1 MKLTEAQEKA
11 VHTWVDRGLKV
22 YEIQNLLES
31 EFGISMTYL
40 DVHMLLDD
48 IQAAFKSA
56 AVPPPEPA
64 PVLPGAD
71 ADGAGGWDDD
81 PEELEAYA
89 GEAAAA
95 SPAAPGRVQ
104 VEVDQITQP
113 GSIVSG
119 KVTFGDGKRAG
130 WLVDQMGR
138 LGFMPEEQGYRPSPE
153 DMRDF
158 QVALQ
163 RALSRYGF

>member
-1 MKLTEAQEKA
+1 MKLTETQEKA

-22 YEIQNLLES
+22 YEIQNLLET
-31 EFGISMTYL
+31 EFGITMTYL

-48 IQAAFKSA
+48 IQAAFKST
-56 AVPPPEPA
+56 AVPPSEPA
-64 PVLPGAD
+64 PVLPGDEGAD
-71 ADGAGGWDDD
+71 GWDDE
-81 PEELEAYA
+81 PEELGSYA
-89 GEAAAA
+89 DEAA
-95 SPAAPGRVQ
+95 PPDAPGKVRI
-104 VEVDQITQP
+104 EVDQITQP

-138 LGFMPEEQGYRPSPE
+138 LGFMPEEAGYRPSPE

-158 QVALQ
+158 QVGLQ